1 MKKTLKEIIAER
13 KALEVEGLTEAKA
26 EGQSLPEFPS
36 ISNSNTLQIIENLQ
50 PFDPSTYKINITEEE
65 LTEGFIGEETLSLK
79 DKTFSLNIT
88 LNKEQEFARELAF
101 AGKTFVITG
110 AAGTGKTT
118 CQRSVAKSLL
128 LQGKLSVHN
137 FRIQGSCGERW
148 TGPSVAFIAYTRI
161 ASGNLKKAIWKDPE
175 LRDTFVHNITTLHNL
190 LEYTPEIYWCYEENK
205 EKFRFIPRRNAAN
218 PLDIT
223 HLVIE
228 EASQVDLDLWSKLF
242 SALRKGTQIIFLGD
256 INQLQPV
263 FGASI
268 LNYALTQLPVV
279 ELTTVYRQKEGSL
292 ILDNA
297 HNILKG
303 KSLVEG
309 PKFKIVRGGDKQFS
323 QEKLATSLAT
333 TINKWE
339 ELGEYDPE
347 QDIILSPFN
356 KQALGT
362 DNMNK
367 WISQHLGQKREA
379 IVYHIIAGITQVY
392 PAVGDRVFYNK
403 RVGIVKE
410 INRNMEYQGKA
421 PQVPSKNLTRFG
433 TYIHANNKTEEEN
446 EEEFH
451 LAGYENIDLEKL
463 MEENSKEDLVRQASH
478 CVTLSM
484 EDDEEETL
492 SAVGDFNTQKFSL
505 GYCLTV
511 HKAQGCEWRHVYIIL
526 HKDHSIMAYREL
538 LYTAVTRASEK
549 VVIIAKD
556 FMLEKAIGT
565 QRIKGNTLKDKIEYF
580 NAKIA
585 LDSDVVCYK

>member
-1 MKKTLKEIIAER
+1 MNTKKTLKEIIAER
-13 KALEVEGLTEAKA
+13 KALMAEGLTEAKA
-26 EGQSLPEFPS
+26 EGQPLPEFS
-36 ISNSNTLQIIENLQ
+36 KIVEIVDNLQ
-50 PFDPSTYKINITEEE
+50 PFDPSAFNISITEEVKE
-65 LTEGFIGEETLSLK
+65 ITGITEEVLQK

-88 LNKEQEFARELAF
+88 LNKEQEFANELAF

-118 CQRSVAKSLL
+118 CQRSVAKNLL
-128 LQGKLSVHN
+128 LQGKLSVHD

-175 LRDTFVHNITTLHNL
+175 LRDIFVHNITTLHNL
-190 LEYTPEIYWCYEENK
+190 LEYTPEFYWCYEENK
-205 EKFRFIPRRNAAN
+205 EKFRFVPKRNAAN

-228 EASQVDLDLWSKLF
+228 EASQIDLDLWSKLF

-309 PKFKIVRGGDKQFS
+309 PEFKIVRGGTVQFS

-392 PAVGDRVFYNK
+392 LAVGDKVFYNK

-410 INRNMEYQGKA
+410 INKNMEYHGKA
-421 PQVPSKNLTRFG
+421 PQIPSKNLNRFG
-433 TYIHANNKTEEEN
+433 TYIHNSNKGTEEE
-446 EEEFH
+446 EVEEFH
-451 LAGYENIDLEKL
+451 LAGYENIDLEKM

-549 VVIIAKD
+549 VVLIAKD

-565 QRIKGNTLKDKIEYF
+565 QRIKGNDLRSKIEYF

-585 LDSDVVCYK
+585 LDSDVICYK